1 MDPNQWR
8 NFNTPYGQPPGVG
21 SSAELPRLE
30 LVTQQTVFSPG
41 MFLLKYILRL
51 PAEVGIYI

>member
-8 NFNTPYGQPPGVG
+8 NFNAPYGQPPGVG

-41 MFLLKYILRL
+41 MFLL
-51 PAEVGIYI
+51 

>member
-21 SSAELPRLE
+21 SSAELSRLE

-41 MFLLKYILRL
+41 MFLL
-51 PAEVGIYI
+51 